1 LAFLKNIGNEDLMD
15 SYLVRIYRRSKDDPE
30 QVVGVVEEIDS
41 GLNRSFQDMAQLAK
55 MLTLEK
61 FTEKEP
67 AEKKRIKK

>member
-1 LAFLKNIGNEDLMD
+1 MD

-30 QVVGVVEEIDS
+30 QIVGIVEEIDS

-61 FTEKEP
+61 FTKKEP

>member
-1 LAFLKNIGNEDLMD
+1 MD

-30 QVVGVVEEIDS
+30 QVVGIVEEIDS

>member
-1 LAFLKNIGNEDLMD
+1 MD

-41 GLNRSFQDMAQLAK
+41 GLNRSFQGMAQLAK

-61 FTEKEP
+61 FPKKEHVN
-67 AEKKRIKK
+67 KKRIKT